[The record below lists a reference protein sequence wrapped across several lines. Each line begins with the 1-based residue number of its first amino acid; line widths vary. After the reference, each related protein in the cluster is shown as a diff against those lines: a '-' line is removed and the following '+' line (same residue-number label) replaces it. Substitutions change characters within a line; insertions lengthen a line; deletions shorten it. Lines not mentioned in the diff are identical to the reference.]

1 MRPNRTVECDSAS
14 KRKGVPAR
22 AAAWPRLEDVLL
34 GERSQSPRGGHCGA
48 PLRSGNSR
56 RLGRTRRRHRGRR
69 APGLCL
75 LIESRG
81 RALVCTATVPGRR
94 QW

>member
-34 GERSQSPRGGHCGA
+34 GERSQSPRDGHCGA
-48 PLRSGNSR
+48 PLRSGNLR
-56 RLGRTRRRHRGRR
+56 RTRRRHGGRR
-69 APGLCL
+69 EPGLCL

-81 RALVCTATVPGRR
+81 RALVCTATVRGRR

>member
-1 MRPNRTVECDSAS
+1 MRPNRTVDSAS